1 MLLIAD
7 HLDSR
12 HRNGGAGWY
21 EDVEREGDGGKKS
34 RGVDLLRNSLNHNLV
49 VSRRGARGSLNWDS
63 RHRLNHLGGLTAR
76 QLRDGCVTKFWNRHE
91 KVEITKNIAFVS

>member
-21 EDVEREGDGGKKS
+21 EDVEGEGDGGKKS
-34 RGVDLLRNSLNHNLV
+34 RSVDLLRNSLNHNLV
-49 VSRRGARGSLNWDS
+49 VSRRGGAGELELGFSTQAESPWGAAS
-63 RHRLNHLGGLTAR
+63 RFQPRF
-76 QLRDGCVTKFWNRHE
+76 GCRVVKKGERE
-91 KVEITKNIAFVS
+91 